1 MPTAKAAQDLPSPSS
16 ARHQRAVEL
25 LRARKVAIKALD
37 RVDHAY
43 PGSSERLAALEDC
56 REALHRLLLTTLS
69 SKMLAEF
76 SATHPS
82 LVQTSLFSVP
92 RSPSE

>member
-1 MPTAKAAQDLPSPSS
+1 MPTANTANANTSPSS

-25 LRARKVAIKALD
+25 KRARKVAIQALD
-37 RVDHAY
+37 HVEHAY
-43 PGSSERLAALEDC
+43 PGTPDRLAALEDC

-69 SKMLAEF
+69 PKMLAEF
-76 SATHPS
+76 SAKHPS